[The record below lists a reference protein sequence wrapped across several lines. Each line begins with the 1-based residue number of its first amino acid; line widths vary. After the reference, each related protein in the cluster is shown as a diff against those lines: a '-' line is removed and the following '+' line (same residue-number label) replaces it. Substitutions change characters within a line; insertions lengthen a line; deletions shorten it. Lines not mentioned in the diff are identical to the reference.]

1 MPQHSGNGVSPGSSG
16 AALVIMAKNAASR
29 KQTGCSRVPIPCE
42 GLTGWFGACSS
53 GLKQCTYFLV
63 PRRWAG
69 IKGPKWLPM
78 GALASLSLFS
88 NPSRTC
94 RKVWYH
100 DGWEGMRMIKIT
112 HDFENRYV
120 LQRTVCLLVIVLAAW
135 ARLSGWESE
144 RERWGKNTKE
154 QKADKRENKM
164 KKTREDQ
171 KSPISSHLSC
181 LN

>member
-1 MPQHSGNGVSPGSSG
+1 MFLCPYSMLGAHRMVWGLFQWFETMYLFFGTKEMSWDKGSK
-16 AALVIMAKNAASR
+16 VAAS
-29 KQTGCSRVPIPCE
+29 GSL
-42 GLTGWFGACSS
+42 GL
-53 GLKQCTYFLV
+53 
-63 PRRWAG
+63 P
-69 IKGPKWLPM
+69 
-78 GALASLSLFS
+78 LSFS

-171 KSPISSHLSC
+171 KLPISSHLSC

>member
-1 MPQHSGNGVSPGSSG
+1 MSWGKGSK
-16 AALVIMAKNAASR
+16 VAAS
-29 KQTGCSRVPIPCE
+29 GSL
-42 GLTGWFGACSS
+42 GL
-53 GLKQCTYFLV
+53 
-63 PRRWAG
+63 P
-69 IKGPKWLPM
+69 
-78 GALASLSLFS
+78 LSFS

-94 RKVWYH
+94 RKVWYL

-112 HDFENRYV
+112 HDFENRFV

-144 RERWGKNTKE
+144 SERWGKNTKE
-154 QKADKRENKM
+154 QKTDKRENKM

-181 LN
+181 LNWGAQRENNAWGAGEGLGKSFNHEVYILRKGWTWMKTTRIKCFRH